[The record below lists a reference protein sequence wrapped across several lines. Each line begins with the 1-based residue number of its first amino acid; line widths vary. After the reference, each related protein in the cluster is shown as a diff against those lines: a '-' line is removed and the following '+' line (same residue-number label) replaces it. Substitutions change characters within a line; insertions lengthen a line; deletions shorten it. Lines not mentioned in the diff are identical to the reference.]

1 MRKCILLILISFAAI
16 LSAANVQALIIIPN
30 NYGANYYC
38 YLEAC
43 SKMGWQITTAAV
55 NEVVTPCPDYAGP
68 LGCGNVTVDALIS
81 EINDPG
87 EYDCIM
93 LMSSTS
99 VSGNPCYELL
109 NDVDTLV
116 LLGLGDAENVVI
128 WAGCSAIRVLAAVS
142 LVNGVNVQCPTS
154 YNAELTAA
162 GANIVGSKIPPVIDG
177 NIVTTMRGQ
186 YYTSQ
191 NIFAILTAMS
201 TIDNEEVRK

>member
-1 MRKCILLILISFAAI
+1 MKIYLLLLILGFTVI
-16 LSAANVQALIIIPN
+16 LSAANVQALFIIPD

-38 YLEAC
+38 YLETC

-55 NEVVTPCPDYAGP
+55 SEVVTPCPNYAGL

-99 VSGNPCYELL
+99 VSGNPCYDLL

-116 LLGLGDAENVVI
+116 LLGLADAEDVVI
-128 WAGCSAIRVLAAVS
+128 WAGCSAIRVLASAG

-154 YNAELTAA
+154 YNGELTAA

-201 TIDNEEVRK
+201 ALNNEEVRK